1 MKHTTYVSAQLLEGF
16 KAMWAL
22 CASPNQW
29 KPHLNLNIIRTKRAW
44 LQRSLKPE
52 NPSTSSNPQSP
63 SAAPPP
69 FMHPPQ
75 LNRSFI
81 SLDADLTPSP
91 PLATCSH
98 LHLSNWILDQHPA
111 PPSLWAPTQVGPIF
125 CTIIIKPSTA
135 GHVDHL
141 GSRLKWYNFVLYYVG
156 WGPFRE
162 VWVFCV
168 YCLDRGRESKEERKI
183 PSTELKYC

>member
-1 MKHTTYVSAQLLEGF
+1 MLWIKIQKSKDNETYHMCWCAQLLEGS

-29 KPHLNLNIIRTKRAW
+29 KPHLNPNIIRTKRAW

-69 FMHPPQ
+69 FMQPPQ

-98 LHLSNWILDQHPA
+98 LHLPNWILDQHPA
-111 PPSLWAPTQVGPIF
+111 PPSCGPPF
-125 CTIIIKPSTA
+125 LHCHYQTLHSRPRWPS
-135 GHVDHL
+135 GL
-141 GSRLKWYNFVLYYVG
+141 
-156 WGPFRE
+156 E
-162 VWVFCV
+162 VKMV
-168 YCLDRGRESKEERKI
+168 
-183 PSTELKYC
+183 